1 MTRGGDCLCLLS
13 LSVLPALHNAGL
25 PQQAGAVCVLDVERV
40 NVRLIDVCT
49 RVFSEIFFF
58 FLQRGLLNANISL
71 LCMA

>member
-1 MTRGGDCLCLLS
+1 MSVVLLS
-13 LSVLPALHNAGL
+13 LSVLPALHSTGL

-49 RVFSEIFFF
+49 RVCSEIFFF
-58 FLQRGLLNANISL
+58 LLRGLLNANISL